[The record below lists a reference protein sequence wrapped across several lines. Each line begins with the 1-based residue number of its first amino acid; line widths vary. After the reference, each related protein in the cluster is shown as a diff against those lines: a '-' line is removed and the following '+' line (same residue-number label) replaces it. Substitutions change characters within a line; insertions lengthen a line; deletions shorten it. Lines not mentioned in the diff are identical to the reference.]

1 MAGPVSSERA
11 AKTRQAGEKASR
23 NARKAPSNVVN
34 PEARAPAVAHTI
46 DVLRKLLFATA
57 ARKGARNKRQ
67 QTQVQAQR
75 HAATNW
81 QGVILRSNAASA
93 TNG

>member
-1 MAGPVSSERA
+1 
-11 AKTRQAGEKASR
+11 
-23 NARKAPSNVVN
+23 
-34 PEARAPAVAHTI
+34 VAHAI
-46 DVLRKLLFATA
+46 NVLRKLLFSTA

-81 QGVILRSNAASA
+81 EGVILRSSAASA